1 MLSYQQGAQMN
12 NELPYDFDMIWDIK
26 TKVQLITEYLQAKQK
41 VKDIE
46 EVCQSYEMDI
56 NKLIAEI
63 EKA

>member
-1 MLSYQQGAQMN
+1 MN

>member
-1 MLSYQQGAQMN
+1 MKQ
-12 NELPYDFDMIWDIK
+12 ELPYDFDLLWDIK
-26 TKVQLITEYLQAKQK
+26 TKVQLVTEYLHAKSK

-46 EVCQSYEMDI
+46 EVCQSHNLDI